1 MAMCAAM
8 CTARAVT
15 CTEYCPDRLAARFLP
30 PTAMHLSDR
39 WQGVAWIVVSAVG
52 FGAMAVF
59 AKLAYRDG
67 VSLSTMLFLRFSIA
81 GVLLAGWGLWRG
93 MRWPRGR
100 NLLWLVAMGA
110 IGYVGQSFSYFAALQ
125 YASAGLVALLLYLY
139 PAIVVVLS
147 ALLFKR
153 VIGAERAWAVGIALA
168 GMALTIGGDLH
179 SEAPGILLGITAAFI
194 YAVYILAGEGVMPH
208 VGPLAAATVVMLAA
222 AVVYGL
228 MAVGGGLA
236 LPATTTGWGAILAI
250 ALFSTLIA
258 ILGFFKGLEKL
269 GAADASTLSTLEPL
283 VTLGLAAL
291 VLGESVTGLQLLGA
305 AAILASVIYLARA
318 PVRR

>member
-1 MAMCAAM
+1 
-8 CTARAVT
+8 
-15 CTEYCPDRLAARFLP
+15 
-30 PTAMHLSDR
+30 MHLSER
-39 WQGVAWIVVSAVG
+39 WQGVAWIVVSAAG

-67 VSLSTMLFLRFSIA
+67 VSLTTMLFLRFAIA

-100 NLLWLVAMGA
+100 NLAWLLAMGA

-125 YASAGLVALLLYLY
+125 YASAGLVSLLLYLH

-153 VIGAERAWAVGIALA
+153 VIGAGRAWAVAIALA

-194 YAVYILAGEGVMPH
+194 YSAYILAGEDIMPR

-228 MAVGGGLA
+228 MAFGGGLA
-236 LPATTTGWGAILAI
+236 LPATTTGWSAILAI
-250 ALFSTLIA
+250 VLFSTLIA

-283 VTLGLAAL
+283 VTIALAAL
-291 VLGESVTGLQLLGA
+291 VLGEAVTAVQLAGGA
-305 AAILASVIYLARA
+305 MILAAVIYLARRPA
-318 PVRR
+318 MR

>member
-1 MAMCAAM
+1 
-8 CTARAVT
+8 
-15 CTEYCPDRLAARFLP
+15 
-30 PTAMHLSDR
+30 MHLSER
-39 WQGVAWIVVSAVG
+39 WQGVAWIVVSAAG
-52 FGAMAVF
+52 FGAMAIF
-59 AKLAYRDG
+59 AKLAYQDG
-67 VSLSTMLFLRFSIA
+67 VSLSTMLFLRFAIA

-93 MRWPRGR
+93 MHWPRGR

-153 VIGAERAWAVGIALA
+153 VIGKGRAWAVTIALV
-168 GMALTIGGDLH
+168 GTALTIGGDLH
-179 SEAPGILLGITAAFI
+179 SELPGILLGIAAAFI
-194 YAVYILAGEGVMPH
+194 YSAYILAGEGVMPR

-228 MAVGGGLA
+228 MAFGGGLA
-236 LPATTTGWGAILAI
+236 LPATTTGWSAILAI

-269 GAADASTLSTLEPL
+269 GAADASTLSTLEPM

-291 VLGESVTGLQLLGA
+291 VLGESVTGLQLIGA
-305 AAILASVIYLARA
+305 ATILAAVVYLARVSA
-318 PVRR
+318 RR

>member
-1 MAMCAAM
+1 
-8 CTARAVT
+8 
-15 CTEYCPDRLAARFLP
+15 
-30 PTAMHLSDR
+30 MHLSDR
-39 WQGVAWIVVSAVG
+39 WQGVAWIVVSAAG
-52 FGAMAVF
+52 FGVMAVF

-67 VSLSTMLFLRFSIA
+67 VSLSTMLFLRFAIA
-81 GVLLAGWGLWRG
+81 GTLLAAWGLWRG

-100 NLLWLVAMGA
+100 NLLWLLAMGA
-110 IGYVGQSFSYFAALQ
+110 IAYVGQSFSYFAALQ

-153 VIGAERAWAVGIALA
+153 CIGVGRAWAVAIALV
-168 GMALTIGGDLH
+168 GTALTIGGDLH
-179 SEAPGILLGITAAFI
+179 SEVPGILLGIAAAFI
-194 YAVYILAGEGVMPH
+194 YSVYILAGEEIMPR

-228 MAVGGGLA
+228 MAFGVGLA
-236 LPATTTGWGAILAI
+236 VPATTTGWSAILVI

-283 VTLGLAAL
+283 VTIALAAL
-291 VLGESVTGLQLLGA
+291 VLGETVTAMQLAGGTM
-305 AAILASVIYLARA
+305 ILAAVIYLARRSA
-318 PVRR
+318 MR